1 MDTLAEVL
9 LATVNAYG
17 APVLG
22 LLLMLGALG
31 IPFPTTLLVI
41 ASGALIR
48 EGVLSPESVALI
60 GLPGALLGDSLS
72 YTLGHLAQEWLLQ
85 RFGGTSAWQC
95 AGQNFY
101 QHGGLAIFLT
111 RWLFTGIAIPTNLV
125 AGGSGYS
132 FSRFLVMALFG
143 ETTWMALFGSLG
155 YWFGSQW
162 QAVSQVVAQLGTP
175 LLGIGVVGVGLYLAV
190 RVMRRSGYPR
200 LAAPETN

>member
-1 MDTLAEVL
+1 MNALANVL

-31 IPFPTTLLVI
+31 FPFPTTLLVI

-48 EGVLSPESVALI
+48 EGVLSTESVVLI

-72 YTLGHLAQEWLLQ
+72 YTLGRLAQERLLQ
-85 RFGGTSAWQC
+85 RFGGTNAWQR
-95 AGQNFY
+95 AGQSFF
-101 QHGGLAIFLT
+101 QHGGLTIFLT

-162 QAVSQVVAQLGTP
+162 QVASQVAEQMGGPILGAAIA
-175 LLGIGVVGVGLYLAV
+175 GIGIYTGMKLVQRM
-190 RVMRRSGYPR
+190 RVQF
-200 LAAPETN
+200 A